1 MLPLLPY
8 SLVNKHQKKKKKR
21 KIFYFNFMKMK
32 IKKISTYLYSKNK
45 TVSIVNTIN
54 DAGCSKS

>member
-8 SLVNKHQKKKKKR
+8 SLVNKHQKKKKR